1 MKPTLKPII
10 TLLFIL
16 LSIQSV
22 FAQKATTYAIV
33 IGIADYKYINDLTYT
48 VPDAKKVYTFL
59 KSNAGGAV
67 PSNHIRFLAN
77 ENATKANIMKEMD
90 YIFGFAKPQD
100 RVIFTFQDTVLR
112 GFFVPATSR

>member
-1 MKPTLKPII
+1 MKPTPRLII
-10 TLLFIL
+10 TLVFVLIGVH
-16 LSIQSV
+16 SV

-33 IGIADYKYINDLTYT
+33 IGVADYKYITDLTFT

-59 KSNAGGAV
+59 KSSAGGAV

-90 YIFGFAKPQD
+90 
-100 RVIFTFQDTVLR
+100 
-112 GFFVPATSR
+112 